1 VAEYI
6 IQSERDDDMKIRF
19 VPRIALAGACVAALG
34 SAVADDTQQ
43 TTPEDHDHS
52 PHHVTDEIEEVV
64 VRATPLRRNLDELSQ
79 SATVLRDED
88 LYRELSNNIGD
99 TLTRQ
104 AGLANA
110 SFGQNVGRPVIRGLQ
125 GQRVGVL
132 SNNMSA
138 SDASAVS
145 QDHAVGIEPFLADQ
159 IEVLRGPSTLL
170 YGSGAIGGVVN
181 IVSHT
186 IPEEIPENG
195 FDGRAIAQIDSAAD
209 QRFAAGRIDFGAG
222 DFAFHADAFY
232 RRTDD
237 YEIPGPAKLHSEGD
251 DHEEHE
257 NDEEHEEAASGILE
271 NSFLDNE
278 GGSLGA
284 GWIGDRWRL
293 GLSWSDYNSDY
304 GIPGAHHHE
313 EEHDEHEEEEHE
325 DEHEEEEELVTV
337 GLESQRWDAEVVGTN
352 PFGGIEQLSFR
363 FVNTD
368 YTHTEFEG
376 DDVGTVFDSDT
387 DDLRLELRHEPWSRW
402 TGAFGLQYTDVDF
415 DAVGDEAYVPRSNS
429 ETAALFWVESAEFD
443 NWQVDLGLRFED
455 VHVTALELL
464 SHEHHE
470 EEEEHEEHE
479 DGPVRRGFTPF
490 SMSFGV
496 IWHVNEDS
504 HLSFNLS
511 RAERAPTTA
520 ELFAF
525 GPHIASQTFEIGDS
539 NLQEESNL
547 HGEIAY
553 RMHGDRLSGSLVVYA
568 DRFDDF
574 IYQLDTGDEEHGLP
588 MRFWSQQDA
597 DFVGAEFELRYDIG
611 HYDSGHW
618 WVFGLFDYVDGE
630 LDDGHNVPLMPPM
643 RVGGGLDW
651 HLGDWQANLTWIHAD
666 DHTDV
671 AEYET
676 TTPGYNLLNVE
687 LTWRLPVFERSDWDL
702 FLKGHNLLDEDI
714 RNSTS
719 YLKDQAPQIGR
730 NFVLGVR
737 AAF

>member
-1 VAEYI
+1 
-6 IQSERDDDMKIRF
+6 MKIRF
-19 VPRIALAGACVAALG
+19 VPRAALAGACIAAMSGAL
-34 SAVADDTQQ
+34 ADEAQQ
-43 TTPEDHDHS
+43 HAADEHSHS
-52 PHHVTDEIEEVV
+52 PHHAHDDIEEVV
-64 VRATPLRRNLDELSQ
+64 VRAAPLGRSQAELTQ
-79 SATVLRDED
+79 SSTVLSGDA
-88 LYRELSNNIGD
+88 LNRELSSTIGE

-145 QDHAVGIEPFLADQ
+145 QDHAVAIEPFLADQ
-159 IEVLRGPSTLL
+159 IEILRGPTTLL

-186 IPEEIPENG
+186 IPEQVPE
-195 FDGRAIAQIDSAAD
+195 DGMAARAIMQIDSAAD
-209 QRFAAGRIDFGAG
+209 QRFAAGRIDMGAG
-222 DFAFHADAFY
+222 NFAFHANGFY

-237 YEIPGPAKLHSEGD
+237 YEIPGAAELYPEEEHED
-251 DHEEHE
+251 HEDHEEHE
-257 NDEEHEEAASGILE
+257 EEAASGVLE

-284 GWIGDRWRL
+284 SWIGDRWRL
-293 GLSWSDYNSDY
+293 GLSLTDYNSDY
-304 GIPGAHHHE
+304 GIPGAHHHHAGGE
-313 EEHDEHEEEEHE
+313 HEEHDEEHD
-325 DEHEEEEELVTV
+325 DEHGEEEELVTI
-337 GLESQRWDAEVVGTN
+337 GLESRRWDAEIAGTD
-352 PFGGIEQLSFR
+352 PFAGFERLSFR

-376 DDVGTVFDSDT
+376 EEVGTVFDSDT
-387 DDLRLELRHEPWSRW
+387 DDLRLELQHDPWNHW

-415 DAVGDEAYVPRSNS
+415 DAVGEEAYVPRSNS
-429 ETAALFWVESAEFD
+429 ETAALFWIESANFG
-443 NWQVDLGLRFED
+443 NWQLDLGLRYENVD
-455 VHVTALELL
+455 VTALELL
-464 SHEHHE
+464 SHDHHENGGHE
-470 EEEEHEEHE
+470 EEYEEHEE
-479 DGPVRRGFTPF
+479 GPVRKSF
-490 SMSFGV
+490 SPLSISAGA

-504 HLSFNLS
+504 HLSFSLA

-525 GPHIASQTFEIGDS
+525 GPHIASQTFEIGDEM
-539 NLQEESNL
+539 LRVESNL
-547 HGEIAY
+547 HGEVAY
-553 RMHGDRLSGSLVVYA
+553 RVEGDRLSGSFTVYA
-568 DRFDDF
+568 DRFDDY
-574 IYQLDTGDEEHGLP
+574 IYQVDTGEEEDGLP
-588 MRFWSQQDA
+588 KRYWSQQDA
-597 DFVGAEFELRYDIG
+597 DFVGGEIELRYDLG
-611 HYDSGHW
+611 HYESGHW

-630 LDDGHNVPLMPPM
+630 LGDGHNVPLMPPM
-643 RVGGGLDW
+643 RIGGGLDW
-651 HLGDWQANLTWIHAD
+651 HRGDWQANLTWIHAD
-666 DHTDV
+666 DHSDV

-676 TTPGYNLLNVE
+676 PTPGYDLVNVE
-687 LTWRLPVFERSDWDL
+687 LNWHLPFFERSEWDL
-702 FLKGHNLLDEDI
+702 FFKGHNLLDEDI

>member
-1 VAEYI
+1 MNRSKIVLPMLLLASSGAMA
-6 IQSERDDDMKIRF
+6 QSQA
-19 VPRIALAGACVAALG
+19 P
-34 SAVADDTQQ
+34 DT
-43 TTPEDHDHS
+43 EDHHGHEHGGDHS
-52 PHHVTDEIEEVV
+52 HSGLEEVV
-64 VRATPLRRNLDELSQ
+64 VRATPLQRNLNELSQ
-79 SATVLRDED
+79 SATILSGETLRS
-88 LYRELSNNIGD
+88 ELANNIGE

-110 SFGQNVGRPVIRGLQ
+110 SFGQNIGRPVIRGLQ

-145 QDHAVGIEPFLADQ
+145 QDHAVAIEPFLADQ
-159 IEVLRGPSTLL
+159 IEILRGPSTLL

-186 IPEEIPENG
+186 IPEAVPEDG
-195 FDGRAIAQIDSAAD
+195 FDARAMAQVDSAAD
-209 QRFAAGRIDFGAG
+209 QRFAAGRIDAG
-222 DFAFHADAFY
+222 TGNFAFHASGFY

-237 YEIPGPAKLHSEGD
+237 YEIPGAAELYPEDEDH
-251 DHEEHE
+251 DHEEDHE
-257 NDEEHEEAASGILE
+257 DHEESATGILE

-284 GWIGDRWRL
+284 SWIGDRWRF
-293 GLSWSDYNSDY
+293 GLSWTDYSSDY
-304 GIPGAHHHE
+304 GIPGAHHH
-313 EEHDEHEEEEHE
+313 HE
-325 DEHEEEEELVTV
+325 DEHEHEGEHEYEHEGEEEEEGVTV
-337 GLESQRWDAEVVGTN
+337 GLDSQRWDTEIVGID
-352 PFGGIEQLSFR
+352 PFRGFERLSFK

-376 DDVGTVFDSDT
+376 EEVGTVFDSDT
-387 DDLRLELRHEPWSRW
+387 DDFRVELGHSPWGRW
-402 TGAFGLQYTDVDF
+402 SGAFGFQYTDVDF
-415 DAVGDEAYVPRSNS
+415 DAVGEEAYVPKSNS
-429 ETAALFWVESAEFD
+429 ETAGLFWVESAEFG
-443 NWQVDLGLRFED
+443 NWQLDLGLRYED
-455 VHVTALELL
+455 VEITALESI
-464 SHEHHE
+464 SHEHHDE
-470 EEEEHEEHE
+470 DEHEEHEEHDE
-479 DGPVRRGFTPF
+479 GPARRNFTPF
-490 SMSFGV
+490 SVSIGA
-496 IWHVNEDS
+496 IWQVNES
-504 HLSFNLS
+504 SNLSFNLS

-525 GPHIASQTFEIGDS
+525 GPHIASQTFEVGDPD
-539 NLQEESNL
+539 LKKESNL

-553 RMHGDRLSGSLVVYA
+553 RVQGERLSGSLVVYA

-574 IYQLDTGDEEHGLP
+574 IYQMDTGEEEDGLP
-588 MRFWSQQDA
+588 LRFWSQQDA
-597 DFVGAEFELRYDIG
+597 DFVGAELELRYDIG

-643 RVGGGLDW
+643 RIGGGLDW
-651 HLGDWQANLTWIHAD
+651 HLGAWQANLTWIHAD

-676 TTPGYNLLNVE
+676 PTPGYDLLNAE
-687 LTWRLPVFERSDWDL
+687 LVWRMPFFESSDWDL

-730 NFVLGVR
+730 NFVFGVR